1 MLDTIHLAAES
12 TIGLIS
18 MASTNHRPRASV
30 QLSTI
35 LKTCHT
41 RGFYERA
48 GALYHCAR
56 GTALKGSF
64 WLPLAGGRWR
74 INWPRTKR
82 GA

>member
-56 GTALKGSF
+56 GNGPEGVRSGCL
-64 WLPLAGGRWR
+64 
-74 INWPRTKR
+74 
-82 GA
+82 